1 MKTSVFIPG
10 HRLAL
15 TIHAVFIKDK
25 LSGSDTATLFRKKTL
40 ILEVFMAGRSLN
52 KVMLLGHLGRDPEV
66 RYTSS
71 GKAVATFTLA
81 TSQRWRDQDG
91 ADQEK
96 TEWHRIVAWGR
107 LGEICGEYLSKG
119 KQVFLEGRI
128 QTRDWED
135 QDGNKRTTV
144 EIIANDIIMVGS
156 SGMPQSKPDET
167 PKKPSG
173 TGTARPAGG
182 SEDRIGPP
190 PPEDDIPF

>member
-1 MKTSVFIPG
+1 
-10 HRLAL
+10 
-15 TIHAVFIKDK
+15 
-25 LSGSDTATLFRKKTL
+25 
-40 ILEVFMAGRSLN
+40 MAARSLN
-52 KVMLLGHLGRDPEV
+52 RVMLLGHLGKDPEV

-71 GKAVATFTLA
+71 GRAVATFTLA

-91 ADQEK
+91 TDQER

-128 QTRDWED
+128 QSRDWED

-144 EIIANDIIMVGS
+144 EIVANDIIMVGS
-156 SGMPQSKPDET
+156 SGMPQSRPDEA
-167 PKKPSG
+167 PRKPLGAG
-173 TGTARPAGG
+173 TGKAGA
-182 SEDRIGPP
+182 STDRVPPP